1 MLPVDRFKSFITL
14 HKLFNPS
21 EKVLL
26 AVSGGKDSVLMTHLF
41 NDAGFN
47 FGIAHCNFKLRA
59 DESEEDERFVK
70 NLSLALGV
78 PYYHTNFDT
87 EKVAKANEVSIQMAA
102 RDLRYNWFKTIRNN
116 FDYDYIAVAHHQ
128 SDTTET
134 ILLNLV
140 RGTGIAG
147 LHGILPKR
155 DKLIRPLLF
164 LNREEID
171 GIVNACQ
178 LPFRE
183 DSSNSSTKYAR
194 NKLRLEVIPKLKELN
209 PTLEDTFERNSR
221 RFKELEAFLNIE
233 IEALRNNL
241 FQPADNGNIR
251 IKLEDLK
258 KLKPQMLLLY
268 ELFKPYNFS
277 ETVLKDLTSAWDG
290 QPGKIF
296 ESPTHHL
303 LLDREFLIL
312 NKITE
317 TNSDATLIHQG
328 ETIVTWNTLKLTIE
342 EKHIKEGD
350 IFGSSDQA
358 FFDSELLQF
367 PLKLRHWLK
376 GDYFY
381 PFGMTGKKK
390 LSDFF
395 TSLKIPLTEKNQIG
409 VLENGNGDILWVVGY
424 RTDDRYKVT
433 SHTKNLLYSK
443 SNYR

>member
-87 EKVAKANEVSIQMAA
+87 GKVAKANEVSIQMAA
-102 RDLRYNWFKTIRNN
+102 RDLRYNWFETIRNN

-128 SDTTET
+128 SDATET

-183 DSSNSSTKYAR
+183 DSSNSATKYAR

-209 PTLEDTFERNSR
+209 PTIEDTFEKNSR
-221 RFKELEAFLNIE
+221 KFKELEDFLNIQ
-233 IEALRNNL
+233 IETFRNDL
-241 FQPADNGNIR
+241 FQPADNGKIR

-258 KLKPQMLLLY
+258 KLNPQMLLLY

-277 ETVLKDLTSAWDG
+277 ETVLKDLTYAWDG
-290 QPGKIF
+290 QPGKVF
-296 ESPTHHL
+296 ESPTHRL

-317 TNSDATLIHQG
+317 TNSDETLIQQS
-328 ETIVTWNTLKLTIE
+328 ETIVMWNNLRLTIAKIDLIDAE
-342 EKHIKEGD
+342 IVG
-350 IFGSSDQA
+350 GADQA

-367 PLKLRHWLK
+367 PLKLRHWFK

-381 PFGMTGKKK
+381 PFGMKGKKK

-395 TSLKIPLTEKNQIG
+395 TSLKIPLTEKNKIG
-409 VLENGNGDILWVVGY
+409 ILENGNGDILWVVGY
-424 RTDDRYKVT
+424 RMDDRYKVT